1 MSLPDQGSRRRLA
14 LQAIA
19 TAIAMLLL
27 ASYAGAQEDAA
38 ARAMRDELARTVS
51 QLRLAGMDKPYFV
64 AYRMDEVH
72 QVKVSASLGDLTVT
86 HPTRLRLLKVELRV
100 GDYALDNS
108 NYLAP
113 RTFTGGMS
121 RMFSGLGEA
130 PLDDNYAEIRRQL
143 WLATDA
149 EYKKALEDLSGKRAA
164 LQNRKRTEELPDF
177 SKEEP
182 IKLEQPRSSMAV
194 DVAALERLA
203 RELSAGFKDV
213 PEVFISSVKIETR
226 DSYTRYLNSE
236 GTWFTRSESVV
247 EVAARAETQASS
259 GLPLVDTIHL
269 WGKSVSDLPSRE
281 QLAAEVR
288 ALGTRL
294 KRLREATSM
303 ESYNGPVL
311 FEHRAAA
318 EIFARVFAPGLIGM
332 RTPMSDDPRF
342 EMSFGQMMGQLGGG
356 SFQDKIGG
364 RVLPDFLNVVDN
376 PKLAEYAGAMLLG
389 SYTLDDDGVPT
400 RETRLV
406 QKGVLKTMLTTRTP
420 VKNVSRSTGSRRGW
434 GPAPSNLIVS
444 SEKVSSD
451 QELRQE
457 LLRRARERGL
467 EYGIVV
473 RRVGGGGLEAV
484 RRMAAMITR
493 QAAPSSA
500 LLEVY
505 KVYTDGREEL
515 LQGLQLSD
523 LTGAMFKD
531 IIAVGDKPVVYT
543 EQFVPKMGT
552 LFSMGFGGAGV
563 ELPAVSYVVP
573 SLLFDDMTLT
583 KVTGPFPAPPLSQSP
598 LLEASK

>member
-1 MSLPDQGSRRRLA
+1 MKRFA

-19 TAIAMLLL
+19 AAIAMFLLVPC
-27 ASYAGAQEDAA
+27 AGAQQDAA

-51 QLRLAGMDKPYFV
+51 QLRLAGMEKPYFV
-64 AYRMDEVH
+64 AYRMDEVE
-72 QVKVSASLGDLTVT
+72 QVKVAASLGDLTVT
-86 HPTRLRLLKVELRV
+86 HPTRARLLHVELRV

-113 RTFTGGMS
+113 RTFSGGMS
-121 RMFSGLGEA
+121 RMFSGVGEA

-164 LQNRKRTEELPDF
+164 LQNRKRTDELPDF

-182 IKLEQPRSSMAV
+182 IKLEQPRSPMAV

-213 PEVFISSVKIETR
+213 PEIFISGVEIESR

-236 GTWFTRSESVV
+236 GTWFTRSEPVLELVIHAQSQ
-247 EVAARAETQASS
+247 AAS
-259 GLPLVDTIHL
+259 GLPLAETIHL
-269 WGKSVSDLPSRE
+269 WCKSVSELPSRE

-288 ALGTRL
+288 ALGARL
-294 KRLREATSM
+294 KRLREAGSM

-311 FEHRAAA
+311 FEQRAAA
-318 EIFARVFAPGLIGM
+318 EIFAQVFAPGLIGM

-342 EMSFGQMMGQLGGG
+342 EMFFSQIMGQLGGG

-376 PKLAEYAGAMLLG
+376 PKLAEYSGARLLG
-389 SYTLDDDGVPT
+389 SYTVDDDGVPT

-406 QKGVLKTMLTTRTP
+406 QKGVLKTLLTTRAP
-420 VKNVSRSTGSRRGW
+420 VKNVSHSTGSRRGW
-434 GPAPSNLIVS
+434 GPAPSILIVS
-444 SEKVSSD
+444 SEKVSSA

-473 RRVGGGGLEAV
+473 RRVGGGGLEALL
-484 RRMAAMITR
+484 RMAAMVTR
-493 QAAPSSA
+493 QAAPSST

-505 KVYTDGREEL
+505 KVYPDGREEL

-543 EQFVPKMGT
+543 DQFVPKMGT
-552 LFSMGFGGAGV
+552 LFSMGFGAAGV

-573 SLLFDDMTLT
+573 PLLFDDVTLT
-583 KVTGPFPAPPLSQSP
+583 KVTGPFPAPPLTQSP